1 MDFQEEIPPDV
12 GDKKPPL
19 ASVSEVDVLLLHD
32 KIMSTWLPVSWLLS
46 VWVCIIPD
54 INKQMQNTIR
64 NWRISLQGKEWY
76 SLSAIKFLIL

>member
-32 KIMSTWLPVSWLLS
+32 KIMST
-46 VWVCIIPD
+46 
-54 INKQMQNTIR
+54 
-64 NWRISLQGKEWY
+64 
-76 SLSAIKFLIL
+76 